1 MPIAALA
8 VLVFCM
14 SAAIDYCDCR
24 CTLAVTARD
33 PNAAALWSI
42 LQYVLGAA
50 GFIMVVKVSL
60 WLMVPECLGLLVGT
74 RLALRKD
81 PCKS

>member
-24 CTLAVTARD
+24 CTMSVMARE
-33 PNAAALWSI
+33 PNAAAFWSI
-42 LQYVLGAA
+42 VQYVLGAA
-50 GFIMVVKVSL
+50 GFVMVVKVSL

-81 PCKS
+81 PLKS

>member
-1 MPIAALA
+1 MLALLA
-8 VLVFCM
+8 VAVFAM

-24 CTLAVTARD
+24 CTLAVTARE